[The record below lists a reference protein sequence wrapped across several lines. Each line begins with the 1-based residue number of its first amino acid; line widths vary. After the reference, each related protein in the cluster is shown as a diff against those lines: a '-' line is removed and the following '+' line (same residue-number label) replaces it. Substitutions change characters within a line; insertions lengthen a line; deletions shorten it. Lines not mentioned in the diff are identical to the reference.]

1 MTLVKSVTSIVSSRF
16 FLAVCCHQYNA
27 TARDNCSSSPAGP
40 ASWRFALLCR
50 LMSGN
55 FQEVVLNGAV
65 EKKHLVES
73 LHNRDKMRAC
83 AIFLLTIDSRS
94 YEYWLVLGAEYQETM
109 ATEFISKEF
118 NSMLPTAANS
128 NIEARISWTIKVM
141 GEGTAISRE
150 RKWALGLHIDP
161 QMEEIEAKEVT
172 VREVMKM
179 SSSETQWFPMVSPI
193 KTPSLRSSDLGSEN
207 KVIDLDKDKRNLC
220 GSPNY
225 AAPEVISGKLYAD
238 PEVDVWSCGV
248 ILYALLCNTLPFD
261 DENIPNLF
269 QKIKGGIYTLPSHLS
284 ALARDLIPRML
295 VVDPMKRMT
304 LREICEHPWFQARL
318 LRYLVVPPPDTMQQA
333 KQIDE
338 EILQEVVKM
347 GFEKNQLVES
357 LHNRRQNEGTVAYY
371 FLLDNRFPA
380 YSTGYLG
387 VEYQETME
395 SGLSRMSSTDTPTA
409 AIKHRK
415 PGYMDHQVEVNG
427 KETTTLF
434 KLLKSK
440 KGDNYSIWMLSGF
453 L

>member
-1 MTLVKSVTSIVSSRF
+1 MWKSQ
-16 FLAVCCHQYNA
+16 LCC
-27 TARDNCSSSPAGP
+27 
-40 ASWRFALLCR
+40 
-50 LMSGN
+50 SG
-55 FQEVVLNGAV
+55 
-65 EKKHLVES
+65 
-73 LHNRDKMRAC
+73 
-83 AIFLLTIDSRS
+83 
-94 YEYWLVLGAEYQETM
+94 
-109 ATEFISKEF
+109 
-118 NSMLPTAANS
+118 
-128 NIEARISWTIKVM
+128 
-141 GEGTAISRE
+141 
-150 RKWALGLHIDP
+150 
-161 QMEEIEAKEVT
+161 
-172 VREVMKM
+172 
-179 SSSETQWFPMVSPI
+179 
-193 KTPSLRSSDLGSEN
+193 
-207 KVIDLDKDKRNLC
+207 
-220 GSPNY
+220 
-225 AAPEVISGKLYAD
+225 GKLYAD

-269 QKIKGGIYTLPSHLS
+269 HKIKGGIYTLPSHLS
-284 ALARDLIPRML
+284 ALARDLIPRMF

-333 KQIDE
+333 KKINCSQAVGPSDILLFILHSFWQMLALIFIRIDE

-347 GFEKNQLVES
+347 GFEKNHLVES
-357 LHNRRQNEGTVAYY
+357 LHNRRQNEISHS
-371 FLLDNRFPA
+371 

-440 KGDNYSIWMLSGF
+440 KGDYYSIWMLSGF